1 MNPRNENKKERIY
14 KFINDFIKE
23 YGVAPTLNEIADEF
37 NCAKSNIH
45 KYIVRLE
52 EEGLITRYGKSQ
64 MATLEN
70 SNSIERI
77 PVIGTIAC
85 GKPKLA
91 YEDIEAFI
99 PINKDMLGYG
109 EFFGLIAS
117 GDSMIGANIED
128 GDIVFVRKQETA
140 DDGEIVVAMVDD
152 EQTGEKNA
160 TLKRF
165 YNDREK
171 RQIRLHPENSLMDDI
186 ILKDVQIKGV
196 AVKVLKNLK

>member
-23 YGVAPTLNEIADEF
+23 YGVSPTITEIAEEF
-37 NCAKSNIH
+37 HCVKSNIY

-52 EEGLITRYGKSQ
+52 EEGLITRYGRCQ
-64 MATLEN
+64 IATLEN

-91 YEDIEAFI
+91 YEDIEAII
-99 PINKDMLGYG
+99 PISKDMLGYG

-117 GDSMIGANIED
+117 GDSMIEASIDD

-152 EQTGEKNA
+152 DLTGEKNA

-171 RQIRLHPENSLMDDI
+171 KQIRLHPENSLMDDI
-186 ILKDVQIKGV
+186 ILKNVEIKGV
-196 AVKVLKNLK
+196 AVKVLKDLK